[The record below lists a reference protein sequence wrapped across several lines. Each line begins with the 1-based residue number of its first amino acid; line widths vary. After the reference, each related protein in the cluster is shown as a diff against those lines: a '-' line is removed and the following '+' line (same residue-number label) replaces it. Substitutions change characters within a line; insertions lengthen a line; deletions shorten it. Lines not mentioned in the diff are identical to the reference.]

1 VESQSA
7 LGAALMWSLI
17 FLATLA
23 GASLGIRF
31 KVFILIPTIGFILI
45 IILAHGFA
53 RGTSVWGV
61 LIAAIVA
68 SSCLQVGY
76 IFSFSIRHS
85 ADSARSKRS
94 A

>member
-1 VESQSA
+1 
-7 LGAALMWSLI
+7 MWPLI

-23 GASLGIRF
+23 GAGLGMRF

-45 IILAHGFA
+45 IILAHGLA
-53 RGTSVWGV
+53 RGTSVSGI
-61 LIAAIVA
+61 LIAAVLA

-76 IFSFSIRHS
+76 IFSISVRYS

-94 A
+94 ASLRSVR